1 MILDCKKTLL
11 KIWFNPGL
19 NIWTTA
25 RSEFLCRD
33 SDQPRPQGFSLK
45 KIVEGKALGTR
56 LDSDYVSTS
65 YDKRTVWMTPG
76 GGLPGYE
83 RGGDAHQ
90 KFWI

>member
-33 SDQPRPQGFSLK
+33 SD
-45 KIVEGKALGTR
+45 
-56 LDSDYVSTS
+56 YVSTS
-65 YDKRTVWMTPG
+65 YDKRTVWMTPGG

-90 KFWI
+90 KFWIKPLEETDLGVAQAFFDP

>member
-33 SDQPRPQGFSLK
+33 SD
-45 KIVEGKALGTR
+45 
-56 LDSDYVSTS
+56 YVSTS

-76 GGLPGYE
+76 GG
-83 RGGDAHQ
+83 GDSPDM
-90 KFWI
+90 KGVGMLIKNFELNP